1 MYGPARAPA
10 PAQMRRGHPARLPRP
25 RPFRGCGRGFFGVR
39 RLVGPLP
46 GSGLRPGLPPGA
58 APPPGCGLRPPS
70 GPPLAAPRVGGR
82 RPSAACLGL
91 SAPAAARRGPAS
103 APPAASLRR
112 PGGRR
117 LGRPRSGGPGCW
129 PPPARASLPGGPRS
143 AAAAPLGRPRL
154 RPRRAPPAA
163 APSLVPLVAGAAV
176 GLARAGLRLSRRPLL
191 PSLRPPGRPWLPGP
205 CVGASGAAP
214 PPGRAWGP
222 RGGPF
227 FGSGPGRAP
236 PVPAAAVPPAAPPVK
251 GYASGRF
258 RPPLTGGPS
267 AVSSTQGRLPAL
279 RGTAHHKILCRHFDE
294 AESLG
299 A

>member
-1 MYGPARAPA
+1 M
-10 PAQMRRGHPARLPRP
+10 PRP
-25 RPFRGCGRGFFGVR
+25 RPVRGCGRGFFGVR

-46 GSGLRPGLPPGA
+46 GSGLRPGLLPGA

-70 GPPLAAPRVGGR
+70 GPPLAAPRVGGP

-91 SAPAAARRGPAS
+91 SAPAAARRGPAA

-117 LGRPRSGGPGCW
+117 LGRPRPGGPGGW

-163 APSLVPLVAGAAV
+163 APSLVPVVAGAAV

-222 RGGPF
+222 HSGPF
-227 FGSGPGRAP
+227 FGSGPGRASFCSGCRTACGP
-236 PVPAAAVPPAAPPVK
+236 ACQGQDQRPKPAALDRRAPGGIQYTRTAARLA
-251 GYASGRF
+251 GH
-258 RPPLTGGPS
+258 RPPQDIVL
-267 AVSSTQGRLPAL
+267 A
-279 RGTAHHKILCRHFDE
+279 F
-294 AESLG
+294 
-299 A
+299 